1 MNLNLIADI
10 INQNNFDINYQKILS
25 NKKLDITL
33 KPFTSDYLNKM
44 INYFADSE
52 QYEKCKVVKDF
63 KDRMLNHEINYYKYY

>member
-25 NKKLDITL
+25 NKKLDFTL
-33 KPFTSDYLNKM
+33 KPFTSDYLTKM

-63 KDRMLNHEINYYKYY
+63 KDRMLNHEINYYKY